1 MTMFDIAVIGAGLAG
16 LHCSKLLASRGLRVA
31 LIDRKRS
38 VADNVQTTGI
48 FVRKTWEDFAL
59 PAEQLGAPI
68 RRVTLYS
75 PARRAMTL
83 EADHDEFRV
92 GRMQWIYL
100 WMLEQCS
107 RAGVVWMPSTRIDSL
122 DDVPA
127 RFVIGADGARSL
139 VARELGLDQN
149 REMLVGLE
157 EVVASR
163 GSEPELHCY
172 LDPQLAPGY
181 IAWVCDDG
189 EESHI
194 GVAGYRG
201 AFDPAASLKQFRASI
216 GETRKPIERR
226 GGLIPV
232 GGILRRIANER
243 GLLIGDA
250 AGAVSPLT
258 AGGLDAALRLS
269 EFAANVAASYLESGD
284 PRVLR
289 DYTGDAF
296 RTRFIARKWMR
307 RVMRVASNRPVM
319 ELACAMLRTP
329 PLRAFAAHVF
339 FSRGSFPD
347 PPVFQWGTG
356 ASPVRTGGG
365 ACPPLRM

>member
-1 MTMFDIAVIGAGLAG
+1 MFDVAVIGAGLAG
-16 LHCSKLLASRGLRVA
+16 LHCARLLGAHGLRVA

-75 PARRAMTL
+75 PARRALTL

-100 WMLEQCS
+100 WMLEQCC
-107 RAGVVWMPSTRIDSL
+107 RAGVVWMPSTRITSL
-122 DDVPA
+122 ADVPA

-139 VARELGLDQN
+139 VARELRLDRN

-157 EVVASR
+157 EIVASR
-163 GSEPELHCY
+163 GGKPQLHCY

-181 IAWVCDDG
+181 IAWLCDDG

-201 AFDPAASLKQFRASI
+201 AFDPAASLQRFRESI
-216 GETRKPIERR
+216 GETRRAIERR

-243 GLLIGDA
+243 GLLVGDA

-269 EFAANVAASYLESGD
+269 EFAARVTASYFDSGD
-284 PRVLR
+284 PRVLSS
-289 DYTGDAF
+289 YSGDAF
-296 RTRFIARKWMR
+296 RARFITRTWMR
-307 RVMRVASNRPVM
+307 RLMRVASNRPMM
-319 ELACAMLRTP
+319 ELACALLRTP
-329 PLRAFAAHVF
+329 PLRAFAAHIF
-339 FSRGSFPD
+339 FARGSFPD
-347 PPVFQWGTG
+347 PPPLFQW
-356 ASPVRTGGG
+356 RTGGG
-365 ACPPLRM
+365 ASPPLFRT